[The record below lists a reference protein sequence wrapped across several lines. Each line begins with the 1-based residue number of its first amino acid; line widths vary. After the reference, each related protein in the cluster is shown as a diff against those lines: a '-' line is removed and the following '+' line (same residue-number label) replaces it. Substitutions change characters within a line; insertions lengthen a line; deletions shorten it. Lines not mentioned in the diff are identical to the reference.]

1 MITKMTKYSF
11 IVYHQELNS
20 FLETLQSLGMVDIV
34 RNNKPIDQKS
44 GEMFDQIKRYKAALK
59 RLAHFTPS
67 IESVP
72 SRSISE
78 AELLTTVE
86 SSLTL
91 FDANKQELDSLNR
104 DLESAL
110 PWGEIHSQDLSKIET
125 LSLTVHFYVCSVKR
139 FEDEWTQKYAIHE
152 LNRDNDRVYF
162 ALIANKDEET
172 DFPLQ
177 EVRIPQFSISEYRQ
191 KIADLESYKTT
202 LESLLQYL
210 ASKTDILQSQLN
222 ETIALSDLYL
232 AGKSSVKEADD
243 TLALLTGYAPKEQDQ
258 QICNQLE
265 STSVYFTTEE
275 AKEEDNPPVKLKNNW
290 FTKLFEPIGELYM
303 LPKYGELDLTPYFAP
318 FYMLFF
324 GLCLG
329 DMGYG
334 LVMLIGAGLAKLKFK
349 EFKPYLNLLQFLG
362 FGAVLMAS
370 LTGVFFGAKL
380 NELFTLPDAVNG
392 FFFSDLKMFW
402 FAIIFGLVQ
411 ILFARMLN
419 AIDSMIRKGW
429 IYGMANIGWTLL
441 IIWCSFAY
449 AETMMP
455 ELGMPAW
462 LSYLTG
468 WGGLALIV
476 LFSSTEGNVI
486 GRIFKGAFSLYDI
499 TGVFG
504 DMLSY
509 IRLFGLGTAGGIL
522 GLVVNS
528 VAINMSSIPYVGWLF
543 TLIMLLIGHTAV
555 LLLSMLG
562 AFVHPMRLTFV
573 EFYKNSGFTGGGKA
587 FNPLK
592 K

>member
-67 IESVP
+67 IDAAP
-72 SRSISE
+72 SHPISE

-91 FDANKQELDSLNR
+91 LDANKQELDSLNR

-191 KIADLESYKTT
+191 KIAELESYKTT

-222 ETIALSDLYL
+222 KTIALSDLYL

-243 TLALLTGYAPKEQDQ
+243 TLAENVEFEVEDLEKVVEAGYPDVRKTLQLLEAGSKSGKLQIQGEGAVADWKLQLLPLLETGDLKAARTLV
-258 QICNQLE
+258 C
-265 STSVYFTTEE
+265 TSAT
-275 AKEEDNPPVKLKNNW
+275 KEELQDVYRFLYDNVHRVKKFAGKEDQAVILIAQYQYQHM
-290 FTKLFEPIGELYM
+290 FVADVEIQVAALFI
-303 LPKYGELDLTPYFAP
+303 
-318 FYMLFF
+318 
-324 GLCLG
+324 
-329 DMGYG
+329 
-334 LVMLIGAGLAKLKFK
+334 
-349 EFKPYLNLLQFLG
+349 
-362 FGAVLMAS
+362 
-370 LTGVFFGAKL
+370 
-380 NELFTLPDAVNG
+380 
-392 FFFSDLKMFW
+392 
-402 FAIIFGLVQ
+402 
-411 ILFARMLN
+411 
-419 AIDSMIRKGW
+419 
-429 IYGMANIGWTLL
+429 
-441 IIWCSFAY
+441 
-449 AETMMP
+449 
-455 ELGMPAW
+455 ELG
-462 LSYLTG
+462 
-468 WGGLALIV
+468 AL
-476 LFSSTEGNVI
+476 
-486 GRIFKGAFSLYDI
+486 
-499 TGVFG
+499 
-504 DMLSY
+504 
-509 IRLFGLGTAGGIL
+509 
-522 GLVVNS
+522 
-528 VAINMSSIPYVGWLF
+528 
-543 TLIMLLIGHTAV
+543 
-555 LLLSMLG
+555 
-562 AFVHPMRLTFV
+562 
-573 EFYKNSGFTGGGKA
+573 
-587 FNPLK
+587 
-592 K
+592 